1 MLQLLSA
8 HTHPHT
14 HANAVEEATV
24 VLEEMD
30 QVLVDSGEIQS
41 KAEMTGYSH
50 PTLSTL
56 AVNQCHSVISPYIAH

>member
-8 HTHPHT
+8 HTHTHT
-14 HANAVEEATV
+14 HAIAVEEATV

-41 KAEMTGYSH
+41 KAEMTG
-50 PTLSTL
+50 
-56 AVNQCHSVISPYIAH
+56 